1 MSRRPTPHPARSET
15 DTANDAIAAAEAL
28 VPRIRAARDECERLR
43 HLPPAMADALAKA
56 GFLQMYVPRALGG
69 PQLSPLTAFRVVETI
84 SRADGSI
91 GWCAMIAT
99 SLSDYVGWL
108 PLEVGRAMTGELAGE
123 PADLRLAGS
132 IRPLGKATPVPG
144 GYRVSGRWDFA
155 SGIHHANWLIC
166 TSTIMD
172 VDAPRTDA
180 NGAPL
185 WRLMWIPKA
194 QIEIKD
200 TWTVVGLRGSG
211 SHDFI
216 ADDVFVPSTHST
228 SLAEPPHH
236 QGANYNRRLHSTWV
250 WTATVANA
258 LGIARGA
265 MDAFTELASTRAS
278 TMSQA
283 LLRDRPLVQARA
295 AEAEAII
302 NASRAYVLDA
312 VGHVW
317 DLANAGNGDL
327 DTAIMQA
334 RLAITHGMHE
344 ARRAV
349 DLLFHAAGTNA
360 VYTTHPLERCF
371 RDIHVAIQHGA
382 ALPVHMESA
391 GKVLLGLKPADP
403 GW

>member
-1 MSRRPTPHPARSET
+1 MNRRLLPSTERSET
-15 DTANDAIAAAEAL
+15 AAAADAIAAAEAL
-28 VPRIRAARDECERLR
+28 VPSIRALREECEQLR
-43 HLPPAMADALAKA
+43 HLPPALAEALAKA

-69 PQLSPLTAFRVVETI
+69 PELAPLTAFHVVEI
-84 SRADGSI
+84 LSRADGSV

-99 SLSDYVGWL
+99 SMSDYAGWL
-108 PLEVGRAMTGELAGE
+108 PQDVGRAIVGE

-132 IRPLGKATPVPG
+132 NRPLGRATPVPG

-166 TSTIMD
+166 TSRIMD
-172 VDAPRTDA
+172 GDTARTDT

-185 WRLMWIPKA
+185 SRMIWVPKA
-194 QIEIKD
+194 EAEILD
-200 TWTVVGLRGSG
+200 TWTVVGLRGTG
-211 SHDFI
+211 SHDFVV
-216 ADDVFVPSTHST
+216 DDVFVPSAHTT
-228 SLAEPPHH
+228 SPAEPPQH
-236 QGANYNRRLHSTWV
+236 QRPNYNRRLHSTWV
-250 WTATVANA
+250 WTATVANS

-265 MDAFTELASTRAS
+265 MDAFTELATTRAS

-283 LLRDRPLVQARA
+283 LLRDRALVQART

-302 NASRAYVLDA
+302 NAARAYVLDA
-312 VGHVW
+312 VGRAW
-317 DLANAGNGDL
+317 ALACAGDDDL

-334 RLAITHGMHE
+334 RLAISHGMHE

-360 VYTTHPLERCF
+360 VYAPGALERCF

-382 ALPVHMESA
+382 ALPAHMESA
-391 GKVLLGLKPADP
+391 GKVLLGLRPTDP

>member
-1 MSRRPTPHPARSET
+1 MSRHPPSHPARGET
-15 DTANDAIAAAEAL
+15 DAAAAAIAAAEAL
-28 VPRIRAARDECERLR
+28 LPSIRAAREDCERLR
-43 HLPPAMADALAKA
+43 HLPPALAESLAKA

-69 PQLSPLTAFRVVETI
+69 PELTPLTAFRVVEI
-84 SRADGSI
+84 LSRADGSV

-99 SLSDYVGWL
+99 SISDYAGWL
-108 PLEVGRAMTGELAGE
+108 PMDVGRAIVGT

-132 IRPLGKATPVPG
+132 NRPLGRATPVPG

-155 SGIHHANWLIC
+155 SGIHHATWLIC
-166 TSTIMD
+166 TSLIMD
-172 VDAPRTDA
+172 GDKPQTDA

-185 WRLMWIPKA
+185 WRSMWVPKA
-194 QIEIKD
+194 QVEIID
-200 TWTVVGLRGSG
+200 TWTVVGLRGTG
-211 SHDFI
+211 SHDFVV
-216 ADDVFVPSTHST
+216 DDVFVPSAHTT
-228 SLAEPPHH
+228 SPAEPPQH
-236 QGANYNRRLHSTWV
+236 QGLNYNRRLHSTWV

-265 MDAFTELASTRAS
+265 MDAFTELATTRAS
-278 TMSQA
+278 TMSRA
-283 LLRDRPLVQARA
+283 MLRDRPLVQART

-302 NASRAYVLDA
+302 NAARAYVLDT

-317 DLANAGNGDL
+317 TMARAGDDDL
-327 DTAIMQA
+327 DAPVMQA

-360 VYTTHPLERCF
+360 VYAKDPLERYF

-391 GKVLLGLKPADP
+391 GKVLLGLRPTDP